1 MSNSQGAR
9 TEQALQRVVDAARR
23 WGAGIA
29 ELARHPVRLFLA
41 AACVVLLIIAV
52 PLLAAGGM
60 RLDRAWKDWRH
71 EQAVDAS
78 WKHSTAQVREVRPND
93 GLDLRVAFRVHGKTQ
108 TARAHV
114 ETGATDWIGMTLP
127 IRYDP
132 HDASRIELLGVVRPH
147 PLGSLLIGSASIAAA
162 LGLIAIAVGA
172 WRRRMLVE
180 VSAHPLAALRRP
192 LSIGG
197 TLLVLALGAWATGTV
212 VLEGWS
218 GVANGIGG
226 AFSVVFGDFLR
237 VTVPLFAFA
246 LGCLL
251 TAWLARYR
259 HHERHEGLLSSAHR
273 IIDRAAGYVPS
284 PEELRAP
291 KATAQ
296 ESSVR
301 GHDGDADHP
310 QAPPAA

>member
-1 MSNSQGAR
+1 M
-9 TEQALQRVVDAARR
+9 QRVVDAARR
-23 WGAGIA
+23 RGAAVA

-52 PLLAAGGM
+52 PLLATGGM

-71 EQAVDAS
+71 EQAVDAA
-78 WKHSTAQVREVRPND
+78 WKHSTARVRDVRSND
-93 GLDLRVAFRVHGKTQ
+93 GLDLRVAYEVHGKTR
-108 TARAHV
+108 TAQAHV
-114 ETGATDWIGMTLP
+114 EAGAANWIGAKIP

-132 HDASRIELLGVVRPH
+132 ADTSRVELLGVARPH

-162 LGLIAIAVGA
+162 LGLIAIAIGA
-172 WRRRMLVE
+172 WRRRTLVE
-180 VSAHPLAALRRP
+180 VSARPVEALRGPLAV
-192 LSIGG
+192 GG
-197 TLLVLALGAWATGTV
+197 TLLLLALGAWATGTV

-218 GVANGIGG
+218 GVANSIGD

-291 KATAQ
+291 KAGAQTAGSQ
-296 ESSVR
+296 
-301 GHDGDADHP
+301 ADQGNADRP
-310 QAPPAA
+310 QTPPAA